1 MHKDI
6 RDIQNECIDAI
17 YIDQGRL
24 FIRTNLGNS
33 ELMLRQYIPFWD
45 MNHNEHH
52 AIVVQAVVFAHRR
65 QGYMTELYKRLVN
78 IVNKKPDLDA
88 IIIESVVTPE
98 MHAWCKKN
106 NFIPMK
112 YAMGQYY
119 KIIK

>member
-1 MHKDI
+1 
-6 RDIQNECIDAI
+6 
-17 YIDQGRL
+17 
-24 FIRTNLGNS
+24 
-33 ELMLRQYIPFWD
+33 MLRQYIPFWD
-45 MNHNEHH
+45 MNHSEHH

-65 QGYMTELYKRLVN
+65 QGYMTELHKRLVN